1 MKNLPCG
8 LFQEYLLSTFA
19 GDTITQSFTVFHKNY
34 FHYFM
39 LNQQLTLQWF
49 LNLLHRWKTMTKL
62 LSNVFVERKYF
73 PKVLTLQVTNT
84 RITIK
89 LGITPFSF
97 KKDNNLLRKGNQFYI
112 PILVHWIVEFL
123 KSYSRNPFIWSEQFP
138 FVKKR
143 LRMGICLCQYCP
155 KIPSLVRSFRVM
167 WWEKISAQFIV
178 LKFLD
183 KFNQLKKKKKKL
195 RSQWSPNLSSKKPFS
210 VQSWFRQKP
219 KMSTKY
225 IWKKSCTVFRLKMIQ
240 KTLKSQL
247 QSNED
252 DCYGIL

>member
-1 MKNLPCG
+1 
-8 LFQEYLLSTFA
+8 
-19 GDTITQSFTVFHKNY
+19 
-34 FHYFM
+34 M

-49 LNLLHRWKTMTKL
+49 LNLLHHWKTMTKL

-123 KSYSRNPFIWSEQFP
+123 ESYSRNPFIWSEQFP

-183 KFNQLKKKKKKL
+183 KFNQLKKKKNYAASDHPICPAKSHFQSKAGFSKNQKWVQNIFERNLAQFFDWKWFKKH
-195 RSQWSPNLSSKKPFS
+195 
-210 VQSWFRQKP
+210 
-219 KMSTKY
+219 
-225 IWKKSCTVFRLKMIQ
+225 
-240 KTLKSQL
+240 
-247 QSNED
+247 
-252 DCYGIL
+252 

>member
-1 MKNLPCG
+1 
-8 LFQEYLLSTFA
+8 
-19 GDTITQSFTVFHKNY
+19 
-34 FHYFM
+34 M

-62 LSNVFVERKYF
+62 LSN
-73 PKVLTLQVTNT
+73 VLTLQVTNT

-112 PILVHWIVEFL
+112 PILAHWIVEFL

-167 WWEKISAQFIV
+167 WWEKLSAQFNV

-183 KFNQLKKKKKKL
+183 KFNQLKKKTTQPVITQFLQQKAIFSPKL
-195 RSQWSPNLSSKKPFS
+195 VSAKTKNEYKIYLKEILHSFSTENDSKN
-210 VQSWFRQKP
+210 
-219 KMSTKY
+219 TKES
-225 IWKKSCTVFRLKMIQ
+225 ITK
-240 KTLKSQL
+240 
-247 QSNED
+247 
-252 DCYGIL
+252 

>member
-8 LFQEYLLSTFA
+8 LLQEYLLSTFA
-19 GDTITQSFTVFHKNY
+19 GDTITQSFTVFLKKY

-49 LNLLHRWKTMTKL
+49 LNLLHHWKTMTKL

-73 PKVLTLQVTNT
+73 PKVLTLEVTNT
-84 RITIK
+84 RINIK

-167 WWEKISAQFIV
+167 WWEKLSAQFNV

-183 KFNQLKKKKKKL
+183 KFNQLKKKKKL
-195 RSQWSPNLSSKKPFS
+195 RSQWSPNFSSKKPFS
-210 VQSWFRQKP
+210 VQSWFQQKP

-225 IWKKSCTVFRLKMIQ
+225 IWKKSCTVFRLWKWFKKQ
-240 KTLKSQL
+240 
-247 QSNED
+247 
-252 DCYGIL
+252 

>member
-19 GDTITQSFTVFHKNY
+19 GDTITQSFTVFLKKY

-49 LNLLHRWKTMTKL
+49 LNLLHHWKTMTKL

-89 LGITPFSF
+89 LGIMPFSF

-167 WWEKISAQFIV
+167 WWEKLSAQFNV

-183 KFNQLKKKKKKL
+183 KFNQLKKKKNYAASDHPIYPAKSHFQSKAGFSKNQKWVQNIFE
-195 RSQWSPNLSSKKPFS
+195 RNLAQFFDYENDSKNNKES
-210 VQSWFRQKP
+210 I
-219 KMSTKY
+219 TK
-225 IWKKSCTVFRLKMIQ
+225 
-240 KTLKSQL
+240 
-247 QSNED
+247 
-252 DCYGIL
+252 

>member
-1 MKNLPCG
+1 
-8 LFQEYLLSTFA
+8 
-19 GDTITQSFTVFHKNY
+19 
-34 FHYFM
+34 M

-49 LNLLHRWKTMTKL
+49 LNLLHHWKTMTKL

-167 WWEKISAQFIV
+167 WWEKLSAQFNV

-195 RSQWSPNLSSKKPFS
+195 RSQWSPNFSSKKPFS
-210 VQSWFRQKP
+210 VQSWFQQKP

-225 IWKKSCTVFRLKMIQ
+225 IWKKSCTVFRLWKWF
-240 KTLKSQL
+240 KKH
-247 QSNED
+247 
-252 DCYGIL
+252 

>member
-8 LFQEYLLSTFA
+8 LLQEYLLSTFA

-49 LNLLHRWKTMTKL
+49 LNLLHHWKTMTKL

-89 LGITPFSF
+89 LGIMPFSF

-167 WWEKISAQFIV
+167 WWEKLSAQFNV

-183 KFNQLKKKKKKL
+183 KFNQLKKKKNYAA
-195 RSQWSPNLSSKKPFS
+195 SDHPISPAKSHFQSKAGFSKNQKWVQNIFERNLAQFFDYENDSKNNKES
-210 VQSWFRQKP
+210 I
-219 KMSTKY
+219 TK
-225 IWKKSCTVFRLKMIQ
+225 
-240 KTLKSQL
+240 
-247 QSNED
+247 
-252 DCYGIL
+252 

>member
-1 MKNLPCG
+1 M
-8 LFQEYLLSTFA
+8 
-19 GDTITQSFTVFHKNY
+19 QSFTVFHKNY

-89 LGITPFSF
+89 LGIMPFSF

-167 WWEKISAQFIV
+167 WWEKLSAQFNV
-178 LKFLD
+178 LKFLH
-183 KFNQLKKKKKKL
+183 KFNQLKKKKL
-195 RSQWSPNLSSKKPFS
+195 RSQWSPNFSSKKTFS
-210 VQSWFRQKP
+210 VQSWFQQKP

-225 IWKKSCTVFRLKMIQ
+225 IWKKSCTVFQPWKWF
-240 KTLKSQL
+240 KKH
-247 QSNED
+247 
-252 DCYGIL
+252 

>member
-1 MKNLPCG
+1 
-8 LFQEYLLSTFA
+8 
-19 GDTITQSFTVFHKNY
+19 
-34 FHYFM
+34 M

-49 LNLLHRWKTMTKL
+49 LNLLHHWKTMTKL
-62 LSNVFVERKYF
+62 LSN
-73 PKVLTLQVTNT
+73 VLTLQVTNT

-123 KSYSRNPFIWSEQFP
+123 ESYSRNPFIWSEQFP

-183 KFNQLKKKKKKL
+183 KFNQLKKKKNYAASDHPICPAKSHFQSKAGFGKNQKWVQNIFERNLAQFFDWKWFKKH
-195 RSQWSPNLSSKKPFS
+195 
-210 VQSWFRQKP
+210 
-219 KMSTKY
+219 
-225 IWKKSCTVFRLKMIQ
+225 
-240 KTLKSQL
+240 
-247 QSNED
+247 
-252 DCYGIL
+252 

>member
-1 MKNLPCG
+1 
-8 LFQEYLLSTFA
+8 
-19 GDTITQSFTVFHKNY
+19 
-34 FHYFM
+34 M

-49 LNLLHRWKTMTKL
+49 LNLLHHWKTMTKL

-89 LGITPFSF
+89 LGIMPFSF

-167 WWEKISAQFIV
+167 WWEKLSAQFNV

-183 KFNQLKKKKKKL
+183 KFNQLKKKKNYAASDHPICPAKSHFQSKAGFGKNQKWVQNIFE
-195 RSQWSPNLSSKKPFS
+195 RNLAQFFDYENDSKN
-210 VQSWFRQKP
+210 
-219 KMSTKY
+219 TKVS
-225 IWKKSCTVFRLKMIQ
+225 ITK
-240 KTLKSQL
+240 
-247 QSNED
+247 
-252 DCYGIL
+252 

>member
-1 MKNLPCG
+1 M
-8 LFQEYLLSTFA
+8 
-19 GDTITQSFTVFHKNY
+19 QSFTVFHKNY

-49 LNLLHRWKTMTKL
+49 LNLLHRWKTMAKL
-62 LSNVFVERKYF
+62 LSNAFVERKYF

-89 LGITPFSF
+89 LGIMPFSF

-167 WWEKISAQFIV
+167 WWEKLSAQFNV
-178 LKFLD
+178 LKFLH
-183 KFNQLKKKKKKL
+183 KFNQLKKKKL
-195 RSQWSPNLSSKKPFS
+195 RSQWSPNFSSKKTFS
-210 VQSWFRQKP
+210 VQSWFQQKP

-225 IWKKSCTVFRLKMIQ
+225 IWKKSCTVFQPWKWF
-240 KTLKSQL
+240 KKH
-247 QSNED
+247 
-252 DCYGIL
+252 